1 MSSVETTQRPT
12 DYHTPH
18 SKVDSVPPGLPETL
32 RRPSRARPA
41 RSRRRHQEEHLDH
54 ERWAIPYGDLV
65 TLLLAFF
72 VVMYS
77 ISHVNQ
83 GKYRVLAQSLAHA
96 FAGAPRVIEPIQV
109 GQQPTQSPLIS
120 TIHSLQPAAP
130 DGSALPKMM
139 LVHNSA
145 KAQRAGAS
153 GNAASVSQF
162 AKLAA
167 RVRKALAPLVQSG
180 AITVHAKPYW
190 LEVGIHTDLL
200 FPSGVATLSPQ
211 AVPVIQRIAGLLAP
225 LPNALR
231 IEGYTDDQSI
241 HTAAFPS
248 NWELSAARAATVA
261 RLFVDHGVDPRRLGV
276 IGWSQY
282 RPLGSNGT
290 PQGRNRNRRVEIIVL
305 GGSELPKRF
314 YNIAKGS
321 VTSSKPVVV
330 PAYKGS
336 NP

>member
-1 MSSVETTQRPT
+1 MSSVQITQRT
-12 DYHTPH
+12 ADYSTSH
-18 SKVDSVPPGLPETL
+18 SETGALPIGLPESL
-32 RRPSRARPA
+32 RRPPRVPPVRL
-41 RSRRRHQEEHLDH
+41 RRRHQEEPLNH

-77 ISHVNQ
+77 ISRVNQ

-96 FAGAPRVIEPIQV
+96 FAGAPRVIEPIQA
-109 GQQPTQSPLIS
+109 GRQPTQSPLIS
-120 TIHSLQPAAP
+120 TLHSLQPAAP
-130 DGSALPKMM
+130 NGSALPKMM
-139 LVHNSA
+139 LAHDSA
-145 KAQRAGAS
+145 KAPISPGSGSAAS
-153 GNAASVSQF
+153 GSQF
-162 AKLAA
+162 AKLAEQ
-167 RVRKALAPLVQSG
+167 VRKALAPLVQNG
-180 AITVHAKPYW
+180 DITVHAKPYW

-211 AVPVIQRIAGLLAP
+211 AVPVIQRIAGILAP

-231 IEGYTDDQSI
+231 IEGYTDNQPI

-282 RPLGSNGT
+282 RPLASNGT

-314 YNIAKGS
+314 YNIAKDHAVPS
-321 VTSSKPVVV
+321 RPTVV
-330 PAYKGS
+330 PAYPGS
-336 NP
+336 KP

>member
-1 MSSVETTQRPT
+1 MSSVQTTQRATHYSP
-12 DYHTPH
+12 PH
-18 SKVDSVPPGLPETL
+18 SEAGAAPTGLPEAV
-32 RRPSRARPA
+32 RRPPRVRLARP
-41 RSRRRHQEEHLDH
+41 RRRYQEEHLNH

-109 GQQPTQSPLIS
+109 GRQPTQSPLIS

-139 LVHNSA
+139 LAHNSA
-145 KAQRAGAS
+145 KALAAAGPGS
-153 GNAASVSQF
+153 AASVSQF
-162 AKLAA
+162 AKLAEQ
-167 RVRKALAPLVQSG
+167 VRKALAPLVQSG

-231 IEGYTDDQSI
+231 IEGYTDDKPI

-282 RPLGSNGT
+282 RPLSGNNT

-321 VTSSKPVVV
+321 VTSSKPVAA

-336 NP
+336 KP